1 MNQTKY
7 VVVVGVDYTPAS
19 DLAFE
24 EALAIT
30 SRRVDAHL
38 HVVHVRSRSRSSSPD
53 VEAQTSSEDK
63 RDLQTYVAQR
73 VSAFRACH
81 ARTPFERLFY
91 HLRRDEAWRQIAQ
104 LAADVE
110 ADLIVVGTHDRNGL
124 PRFLLGS
131 VAEVV
136 TRLAPCAVL
145 VARPKA
151 VSAPAPSIEPPCP
164 RCIEVRAA
172 TNCAELWCE
181 QHGERHGA
189 AHSFTEPD
197 LDPSLRPGQSGA
209 AQQ

>member
-19 DLAFE
+19 DLAFA

-30 SRRVDAHL
+30 SGRGHAHL
-38 HVVHVRSRSRSSSPD
+38 HVVHVRSSSSSRPPD
-53 VEAQTSSEDK
+53 VEAQTSSEGR

-73 VSAFRACH
+73 VGAFRARH

-91 HLRRDEAWRQIAQ
+91 HLRHDEAGRQIAQ

-110 ADLIVVGTHDRNGL
+110 ADLVVVGTHDRDGL

-136 TRLAPCAVL
+136 MRLAPCAVL

-151 VSAPAPSIEPPCP
+151 VPAPAPSIEPPCP
-164 RCIEVRAA
+164 RCIEVRGA

-181 QHGERHGA
+181 QHGERHGEGHA
-189 AHSFTEPD
+189 FAEPD
-197 LDPSLRPGQSGA
+197 LDPSWRPGRSGA
-209 AQQ
+209 AQA